1 MTHEEY
7 KDWMKSLKT
16 GDEVAIDVSWRNSRK
31 QKFTI
36 LKIERE
42 TKTQLISGTWRWRK
56 DDGYVVG
63 GSYDHKLQPVTQQ
76 VRDTIARRRVEVR
89 FLGLV
94 EEKNLETYTTE
105 QLQSVIDILKGE
117 A

>member
-1 MTHEEY
+1 MTHGEY
-7 KDWMKSLKT
+7 KDWLKSLKV
-16 GDEVAIDVSWRNSRK
+16 GNEVAIDISWRHFRK

-63 GSYDHKLQPVTQQ
+63 GGYDHKLQPVTQH
-76 VRDTIARRRVEVR
+76 VRDTIVRRRTEVR
-89 FLGLV
+89 FLALV
-94 EEKNLETYTTE
+94 DEKTLETYTTE
-105 QLQSVIDILKGE
+105 QLQSVIAILEGE